1 MKNIDELCSP
11 FQVEK
16 VGHTFFEII
25 NGKGIVVCW
34 AANRAIALI
43 IAGLLER
50 NSNNPDI

>member
-1 MKNIDELCSP
+1 MKHIDELSGP

-16 VGHTFFEII
+16 FGHTCFEIR
-25 NGKGIVVCW
+25 NGNGIVVCW

-50 NSNNPDI
+50 NSSNSDY